1 MKDVIL
7 NFLDNKKILILG
19 FGREGK
25 SLYDFLTKNHSSAAI
40 NIADKAQLEDV
51 KTVSD
56 TENLEQYDLI
66 VKSPGYFLPPEFPA
80 TAKEKITCL
89 TDLFLEF
96 SPAPI
101 VGVTATKGKSTTS
114 SLVEHIL
121 KKHGKE
127 VILLGNIGKACF
139 GYVDEITTDTTVV
152 FELSSQQLEYT
163 KHSPHVAILI
173 NIFTD
178 HIDYHGSV
186 AEYAKAKKNI
196 FKYQTEKDLLIYG
209 QIFNENR
216 TTQAELDACPAKKI
230 DLENQTEINLDEIET
245 LLVGEHN
252 KKDIVAAV
260 LATEFLGIDRQSAL
274 ESTKDFS
281 SLPHRLENVGTYHD
295 ITFYN
300 DSIATNQEAVIAGIK
315 ALPNLNTILV
325 GGARKGFKYD
335 QLVNFLVDSQVTN
348 ILLLPDTDEEIQA
361 LFDQHQHDKN
371 IVHIKDIE
379 EGIKL
384 SFDLAPAGSAVSLE
398 PAATSFNQ
406 FKNFEERGNV
416 FRALVKKY
424 GQKN

>member
-1 MKDVIL
+1 MKDALL
-7 NFLDNKKILILG
+7 NFFDNKNILILG

-25 SLYDFLTKNHSSAAI
+25 SLYDFLAQNQSSATI
-40 NIADKAQLEDV
+40 SVADKSQLEDI
-51 KTVSD
+51 KQVSD
-56 TENLEQYDLI
+56 TENLDRYDFI
-66 VKSPGYFLPPEFPA
+66 VKSPGYFLPEEFPA
-80 TAKEKITCL
+80 EAKQKITCL
-89 TDLFLEF
+89 TDLFLQF
-96 SPAPI
+96 CPAPV

-121 KKHGKE
+121 KKEGKR

-139 GYVDEITTDTTVV
+139 GHVDEITTDTTVV

-163 KHSPHVAILI
+163 THSPHVAILI

-186 AEYAKAKKNI
+186 TEYAKAKKNI
-196 FKYQTEKDLLIYG
+196 FKYQTENDLLIYG
-209 QIFNENR
+209 QIFDESR
-216 TTQAELDACPAKKI
+216 TTQAELDACLAKKI
-230 DLENQTEINLDEIET
+230 DLENQTEINLEDIET
-245 LLVGEHN
+245 LLVGDHN

-260 LATEFLGIDRQSAL
+260 LATEFLGIDRQKAL
-274 ESTKDFS
+274 EDAKDFN
-281 SLPHRLENVGTYHD
+281 SLPHRLENVGTYHG

-325 GGARKGFKYD
+325 GGARKGFKYN
-335 QLVNFLVDSQVTN
+335 QLVDFLVSSQVKN
-348 ILLLPDTDEEIQA
+348 VLLLPNTNTEIQE

-371 IVHIKDIE
+371 IIHIKDIE

-384 SFDLAPAGSAVSLE
+384 AFDIAPAGSTVSLE

-406 FKNFEERGNV
+406 FKNFEERGDV
-416 FRALVKKY
+416 FRILVQKY
-424 GQKN
+424 GQQ